1 MADEEAKSMD
11 VTVDEDNLAISIG
24 KGGQNVRLASELTGW
39 QINIMTA
46 DEANKKREE
55 EEAAACAE
63 FTKELGM
70 DEEKARGLFEG
81 GIYSLEELAYVPES
95 EVASLGIFTEE
106 ELAAVREKARTVLLA
121 QALQREENLRQA
133 DESLMALEGVD
144 NDLAA
149 KLVAAGVKSAADV
162 ADLATDELM
171 EKTGLDEENAQKLIM
186 AARASWTDAE

>member
-1 MADEEAKSMD
+1 
-11 VTVDEDNLAISIG
+11 
-24 KGGQNVRLASELTGW
+24 
-39 QINIMTA
+39 
-46 DEANKKREE
+46 
-55 EEAAACAE
+55 
-63 FTKELGM
+63 M

-81 GIYSLEELAYVPES
+81 GIYSLEELAYVPEA
-95 EVASLGIFTEE
+95 EVASLGVFTEE

-171 EKTGLDEENAQKLIM
+171 EKTGLDEETAQKLIM